1 MNGLF
6 GNFSMMNPQGG
17 QGQLSGFGRGSGG
30 YMMPNVQVPQQNVAN
45 YLRMPVMNAPQ
56 QPQQPSILDIVKTA
70 YPEQENFFNTT
81 DANPL
86 LRVAGLPL
94 NQPKQL
100 PPSQEALMLQR
111 ISGYNGNT
119 TT

>member
-6 GNFSMMNPQGG
+6 GKFSMMNPQGG

-30 YMMPNVQVPQQNVAN
+30 YMMPNVQTPQQNVAN

-70 YPEQENFFNTT
+70 YP
-81 DANPL
+81 
-86 LRVAGLPL
+86 
-94 NQPKQL
+94 KQL
-100 PPSQEALMLQR
+100 PPSKEELMLQK
-111 ISGYNGNT
+111 IFGHNGNT